1 MRQSVA
7 SFIYEYKIGLL
18 GKRCNALLLVYDK
31 YIEGTAAEYYSGKFQ
46 EYQFRIPLKDI
57 CHIEPKRVDGQ
68 MCLAIEYRDTQKLL
82 GKSNSTI
89 VFPKMPDIEHA
100 IRVIQEQKG
109 KVERADEEK
118 RKQKEERD
126 IQERQ
131 EAEEREQY
139 CKACY
144 DFHIADKNNPY
155 FELFQNGLQ
164 FSCIYID
171 EGKNLNFL
179 KIDGIRRE
187 ESNACVPYDKI
198 HYYEKAGNVYYM
210 PDISGEYTSFGG
222 SISGA
227 TFSKEAALL
236 GGLLFG
242 TMGMAAGALLTHEP
256 MKFKMP
262 TTNFHISSEQCRIDE
277 RSVILN
283 YYSDI
288 RKQYIDI
295 ELPAEIY
302 NFLQTYLPEKK
313 SDIVV
318 ELERQNIVRQLG
330 DEDALAAPE
339 KRALLDSGNNG
350 VEAFETRI
358 RKLKIMYENGIIS
371 DREFEAEK
379 RKMLSEI

>member
-1 MRQSVA
+1 
-7 SFIYEYKIGLL
+7 
-18 GKRCNALLLVYDK
+18 
-31 YIEGTAAEYYSGKFQ
+31 
-46 EYQFRIPLKDI
+46 
-57 CHIEPKRVDGQ
+57 
-68 MCLAIEYRDTQKLL
+68 
-82 GKSNSTI
+82 
-89 VFPKMPDIEHA
+89 
-100 IRVIQEQKG
+100 
-109 KVERADEEK
+109 
-118 RKQKEERD
+118 
-126 IQERQ
+126 
-131 EAEEREQY
+131 
-139 CKACY
+139 
-144 DFHIADKNNPY
+144 
-155 FELFQNGLQ
+155 
-164 FSCIYID
+164 
-171 EGKNLNFL
+171 
-179 KIDGIRRE
+179 
-187 ESNACVPYDKI
+187 
-198 HYYEKAGNVYYM
+198 
-210 PDISGEYTSFGG
+210 
-222 SISGA
+222 
-227 TFSKEAALL
+227 
-236 GGLLFG
+236 
-242 TMGMAAGALLTHEP
+242 MAAGALLTHEP

-350 VEAFETRI
+350 VEAFETRL